1 MSDVTIFRDKLLSL
15 AKQKKLKDIED
26 IIKSDD
32 FFKSLDKICY
42 VISKLDMQILEKN
55 EVDFN
60 YIQDINLKISRALA
74 KNYFTMYY
82 VNMETGDYVGYSSSD
97 DYKSLNIQENGH
109 DFFNDVK
116 HNIEKVIYPED
127 KEYML
132 NNFNKTK
139 VIEKTKNGKAYE
151 LVYRLVI
158 NKVPR
163 YVCLKALKLT
173 NDDTNIIIGVTNID
187 EQAKKEIEYK
197 KAIQENATYTNIALA
212 LVRNYFLLYYV
223 DMSDGSYIR
232 YRIDTDNQTLTETDR
247 GSDFFADS
255 RKNAKIYLVEEDQ
268 EKFINALLNK
278 DKLLKDISN
287 GKTLKLTY
295 QQIIDNVAVYVQL
308 TSLTMTNDS
317 SHVLFA
323 VSNIDDQMR
332 KEQEYSEKLNA
343 EKIIARTD
351 GLTGKLNKYSY
362 NELERKINKNIEN
375 GTLDDFSIIVCD
387 LNNLKLVND
396 TLGHEAG
403 DEYIKDGAN
412 LLQKH
417 FKNSSV
423 FRIGGDEFAIIIDN
437 SEFYTRDFLLER
449 LNKENHQ
456 NKKLGRV
463 TLAIGMSDFDKK
475 TDTSLA
481 QVFKR
486 ADDKMYQYKKEFKG
500 E

>member
-1 MSDVTIFRDKLLSL
+1 
-15 AKQKKLKDIED
+15 
-26 IIKSDD
+26 
-32 FFKSLDKICY
+32 
-42 VISKLDMQILEKN
+42 
-55 EVDFN
+55 
-60 YIQDINLKISRALA
+60 
-74 KNYFTMYY
+74 
-82 VNMETGDYVGYSSSD
+82 
-97 DYKSLNIQENGH
+97 
-109 DFFNDVK
+109 
-116 HNIEKVIYPED
+116 
-127 KEYML
+127 
-132 NNFNKTK
+132 
-139 VIEKTKNGKAYE
+139 
-151 LVYRLVI
+151 
-158 NKVPR
+158 
-163 YVCLKALKLT
+163 
-173 NDDTNIIIGVTNID
+173 
-187 EQAKKEIEYK
+187 
-197 KAIQENATYTNIALA
+197 
-212 LVRNYFLLYYV
+212 
-223 DMSDGSYIR
+223 
-232 YRIDTDNQTLTETDR
+232 
-247 GSDFFADS
+247 
-255 RKNAKIYLVEEDQ
+255 
-268 EKFINALLNK
+268 
-278 DKLLKDISN
+278 
-287 GKTLKLTY
+287 
-295 QQIIDNVAVYVQL
+295 
-308 TSLTMTNDS
+308 MTNDS

-375 GTLDDFSIIVCD
+375 GTIDDFSIIVCD

-437 SEFYTRDFLLER
+437 SEFYIRDFLLER

-463 TLAIGMSDFDKK
+463 TLALGMSDFDKE

-486 ADDKMYQYKKEFKG
+486 ADDKMYQYKKEFKS